1 MGCKEF
7 TLEMVKLFKA
17 IWKTDKIPINWGRSK
32 LVALSNGPSKI
43 KQNNPKS
50 YLGLQIGSTLCKIL
64 FIPLIDRLRTWYEK
78 QLIEQQQVGVE
89 HFCLI
94 SDAKCDSYPFTV

>member
-50 YLGLQIGSTLCKIL
+50 YLGLQIGFTLCKIL

-78 QLIEQQQVGVE
+78 QLIEQQQVFRPRRGTADRIYIVK
-89 HFCLI
+89 I
-94 SDAKCDSYPFTV
+94 YIR